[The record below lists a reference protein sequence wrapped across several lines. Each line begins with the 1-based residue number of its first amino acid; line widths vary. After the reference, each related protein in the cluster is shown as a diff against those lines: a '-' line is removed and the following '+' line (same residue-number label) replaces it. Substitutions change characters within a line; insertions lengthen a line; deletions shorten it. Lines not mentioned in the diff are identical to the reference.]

1 MSHRTKTKRKE
12 AQTIDQVLQQ
22 LDEIVDTSIA
32 QKDYL
37 FLFTHVYRE
46 TTAEIKNAIQN
57 QRFENPVRMEK
68 MDVVFANLFINA
80 YYDHQVSKSVASCW
94 KVAFESR
101 MEKLAFVQHILLG
114 MNAHI
119 NLDLA
124 VAASIVSPGNAII
137 KLKSDFMIVNQ
148 ILAELTNKIQK
159 RLGRVSFFMKGIS
172 IIMLLIYR

>member
-46 TTAEIKNAIQN
+46 TTAEIKNAIQS

-80 YYDHQVSKSVASCW
+80 YYDHQVSKSVASC
-94 KVAFESR
+94 
-101 MEKLAFVQHILLG
+101 
-114 MNAHI
+114 
-119 NLDLA
+119 
-124 VAASIVSPGNAII
+124 
-137 KLKSDFMIVNQ
+137 
-148 ILAELTNKIQK
+148 
-159 RLGRVSFFMKGIS
+159 
-172 IIMLLIYR
+172 